1 MLKYGHVGR
10 CHSEPLTYT
19 NFTKSVYSIWKLCVD
34 CVYSAKLEYKYRD
47 MSDRDVEDIRTSSD
61 RDRMARFVIERLYS
75 TPSMVDKL
83 PKYLMERIYRV
94 VEWSERNGW

>member
-1 MLKYGHVGR
+1 
-10 CHSEPLTYT
+10 
-19 NFTKSVYSIWKLCVD
+19 
-34 CVYSAKLEYKYRD
+34 